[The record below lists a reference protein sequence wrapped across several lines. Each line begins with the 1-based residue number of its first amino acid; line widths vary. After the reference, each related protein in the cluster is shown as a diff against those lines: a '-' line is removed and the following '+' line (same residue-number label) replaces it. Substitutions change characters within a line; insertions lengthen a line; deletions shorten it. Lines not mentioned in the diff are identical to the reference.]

1 MRVQDLQQ
9 LLEKFTDKLKG
20 NSISSAT
27 IYVEKNG
34 YLEEVRRIEV
44 QENNIIGKRPISG
57 VRLVMKI
64 ANEQRLVLPPGYM
77 KDY

>member
-20 NSISSAT
+20 NAISAAT

-64 ANEQRLVLPPGYM
+64 ANEQRLVLPPSYM